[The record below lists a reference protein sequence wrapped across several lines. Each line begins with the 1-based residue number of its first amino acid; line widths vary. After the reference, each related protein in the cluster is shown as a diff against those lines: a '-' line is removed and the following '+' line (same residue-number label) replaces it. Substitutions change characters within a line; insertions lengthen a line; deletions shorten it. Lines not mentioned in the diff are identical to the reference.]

1 MARSSGAE
9 PDDRRPSLRPELL
22 SGRSLEPPPRR
33 WREVLREH
41 RGKVAAAIAVV
52 LVAAGLLTGKV
63 VAERSA
69 DRATAAR
76 AEELR
81 ELLEGASP
89 EEFLAFNAGV
99 RTPGS
104 LAARV
109 AEQDGF
115 MSVDANAQ
123 RSFIRVQPSGWWA
136 GFTERCLVAVVRDE
150 GVAVTVPKT
159 ACVRV
164 GAPAR

>member
-1 MARSSGAE
+1 MGDK
-9 PDDRRPSLRPELL
+9 DDTEAPGGHRSLRPELL
-22 SGRSLEPPPRR
+22 SGRSLQPPPRR

-41 RGKVAAAIAVV
+41 RGKVAAVLAVV
-52 LVAAGLLTGKV
+52 LVGAGLLTGKL

-69 DRATAAR
+69 DRATAER
-76 AEELR
+76 AEALHD
-81 ELLEGASP
+81 LLDGASP

-104 LAARV
+104 FAARV
-109 AEQDGF
+109 RAEDGF
-115 MSVDANAQ
+115 MSVDANAH
-123 RSFIRVQPSGWWA
+123 RAFIRVQPSGWWA
-136 GFTERCLVAVVRDE
+136 GFTERCLVAVVRDD
-150 GVAVTVPKT
+150 GVVVEVPKT